1 MCNAALLALVLA
13 AACRAPRL
21 ETGLPP
27 EPPPGW
33 QRVTSAPGAFSV
45 AMPGPPTAQSERVE
59 TAYGVVV
66 VEALSVSAGDM
77 FYAVAWADY
86 PPETSRARPARVLDD
101 VRDRARARG
110 RGRLVADRPFTFAGY
125 PGRDVELES
134 HPVPEMTMV
143 SRARLVLVGT
153 RLYQVI
159 AAGPVRDGASAFLD
173 SFRLAAPP

>member
-1 MCNAALLALVLA
+1 VLLALVVA
-13 AACRAPRL
+13 AACRPPSAVM
-21 ETGLPP
+21 GVPP

-45 AMPGPPTAQSERVE
+45 AMPAAPASQSERVE

-66 VEALSVSAGDM
+66 ADALVVVAGDM

-110 RGRLVADRPFTFAGY
+110 RGRLVSERSFTFDGY
-125 PGRDVELES
+125 PGRYVELET
-134 HPVPEMTMV
+134 HPVPEVTMV
-143 SRARLVLVGT
+143 SRARLILVGT

-159 AAGPVRDGASAFLD
+159 AAGPARDSAAAFLD
-173 SFRLAAPP
+173 SFRLVTPP